1 MEMYI
6 YLHMTAIC
14 IKRSYS
20 LPFLVLLGFIAKT
33 LLSWGPC
40 FLPSC
45 LGAGNYGSSERTGPE
60 RGGDRGFP

>member
-20 LPFLVLLGFIAKT
+20 LPFLVLFRFYSQNIVVLGP
-33 LLSWGPC
+33 LLSSILSW
-40 FLPSC
+40 
-45 LGAGNYGSSERTGPE
+45 
-60 RGGDRGFP
+60 RGELWV